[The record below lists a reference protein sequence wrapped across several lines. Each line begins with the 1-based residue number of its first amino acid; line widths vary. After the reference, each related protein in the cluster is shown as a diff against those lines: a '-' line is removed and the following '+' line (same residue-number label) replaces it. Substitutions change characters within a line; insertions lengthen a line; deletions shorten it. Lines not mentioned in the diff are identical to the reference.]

1 MDWIWYHALP
11 LIVFG
16 VPLIG
21 FLWELLVGLLC
32 RKNRWLLSLPVL
44 AGALGLALCL
54 LAQSSLSLSF
64 LLGFWVAYGCALL
77 FGWSLSQLRTTG
89 DLRWKKWICRG
100 MALCSGAAL
109 AVGFGVLILHEMR
122 AANYTMV
129 EEVIS
134 EENALSEIPEL
145 AITDTDRKILS
156 ALEASSSVQAAIG
169 EGDKVTINGLVPAE
183 HADVQKILS
192 EFLEEGQYQFSEVG
206 TIAQFGEIGTLY
218 YDIFDRKEGIRI
230 ITEKLST
237 GDLRKT
243 VTVYSGDPE
252 EKLSVVIYENYE
264 GTFQKIV
271 RQRPWFYDLLQVP
284 EET

>member
-32 RKNRWLLSLPVL
+32 RKNCWLLSLPVL

-64 LLGFWVAYGCALL
+64 LLGFWAAYGCALL

-134 EENALSEIPEL
+134 GA
-145 AITDTDRKILS
+145 
-156 ALEASSSVQAAIG
+156 
-169 EGDKVTINGLVPAE
+169 
-183 HADVQKILS
+183 
-192 EFLEEGQYQFSEVG
+192 
-206 TIAQFGEIGTLY
+206 
-218 YDIFDRKEGIRI
+218 
-230 ITEKLST
+230 
-237 GDLRKT
+237 
-243 VTVYSGDPE
+243 
-252 EKLSVVIYENYE
+252 
-264 GTFQKIV
+264 
-271 RQRPWFYDLLQVP
+271 
-284 EET
+284 

>member
-1 MDWIWYHALP
+1 MVSCAA

-32 RKNRWLLSLPVL
+32 RKNCWLLSLPVL

-64 LLGFWVAYGCALL
+64 LLGFWAAYGCALL

-169 EGDKVTINGLVPAE
+169 EGDKVTINGLVPA
-183 HADVQKILS
+183 
-192 EFLEEGQYQFSEVG
+192 G
-206 TIAQFGEIGTLY
+206 TRGCPEDFV
-218 YDIFDRKEGIRI
+218 RI
-230 ITEKLST
+230 
-237 GDLRKT
+237 
-243 VTVYSGDPE
+243 SGGRAV
-252 EKLSVVIYENYE
+252 SVFR
-264 GTFQKIV
+264 GRHHRAV
-271 RQRPWFYDLLQVP
+271 RRNRHFVL
-284 EET
+284 

>member
-32 RKNRWLLSLPVL
+32 RKNCWLLSLPVL

-64 LLGFWVAYGCALL
+64 LLGFWAAYGCALL

-109 AVGFGVLILHEMR
+109 L
-122 AANYTMV
+122 
-129 EEVIS
+129 
-134 EENALSEIPEL
+134 
-145 AITDTDRKILS
+145 
-156 ALEASSSVQAAIG
+156 ALELGILAVKYLFLSVFSGDGWSSP
-169 EGDKVTINGLVPAE
+169 L
-183 HADVQKILS
+183 L
-192 EFLEEGQYQFSEVG
+192 L
-206 TIAQFGEIGTLY
+206 
-218 YDIFDRKEGIRI
+218 
-230 ITEKLST
+230 
-237 GDLRKT
+237 
-243 VTVYSGDPE
+243 VYSVFLLLLYFAWVALFAALLALLIYPILK
-252 EKLSVVIYENYE
+252 KLRI
-264 GTFQKIV
+264 
-271 RQRPWFYDLLQVP
+271 
-284 EET
+284 

>member
-1 MDWIWYHALP
+1 M
-11 LIVFG
+11 
-16 VPLIG
+16 
-21 FLWELLVGLLC
+21 
-32 RKNRWLLSLPVL
+32 
-44 AGALGLALCL
+44 
-54 LAQSSLSLSF
+54 
-64 LLGFWVAYGCALL
+64 
-77 FGWSLSQLRTTG
+77 RTTG

-206 TIAQFGEIGTLY
+206 TIVQFGEIGTLY
-218 YDIFDRKEGIRI
+218 YDIFDREEGIRI

-271 RQRPWFYDLLQVP
+271 RQRLWFYDLLQVP
-284 EET
+284 EEI